1 MKSLTI
7 LGSTGSIGT
16 QTLDVVRQFP
26 DEFNVEALA
35 SCSNLELME
44 KQVLEFKPS
53 TVCLFDEEK
62 ADAFRQ
68 IASPEVEVL
77 SGMEGLK
84 ACCTL
89 ENVDTVVTAVVGAI
103 GLEPTLT
110 AIENGKNIALAN
122 KETLVAG
129 GDLVMPLVKKHG
141 IALIPIDSEH
151 SAIFQCL
158 NGEDRRT
165 AEKIIITASG
175 GAFRD
180 WNKEDLANATPEH
193 ALKHPN
199 WSMGGKI
206 TIDSATLMNKALEV
220 IEAHHLY
227 SMPFERIQAVIHPQ
241 SIIHSLVEFADS
253 SIIAQVGFPD
263 MRLPIQ
269 YALSYPKRLPNP
281 CLKRL
286 NMPECQDLT
295 FREIDEDFYPCFKI
309 GLDAG
314 KTGGTAPAVMNAA
327 NEVAVLA
334 FLDKK
339 VKFLQ
344 ISEIVGSVVKAHS
357 VEPNPS
363 LRDVLNA
370 DVWARRKAQELIAGT
385 RETEES
391 GFKRLGVSYLWR
403 FGGLL

>member
-1 MKSLTI
+1 MKSLSV

-26 DEFNVEALA
+26 NEFNVEALA
-35 SCSNLELME
+35 SNCNLELME

-53 TVCLFDEEK
+53 NVCLFDEEK
-62 ADAFRQ
+62 ADTFRQ
-68 IASPEVEVL
+68 LALPDVQVL
-77 SGMEGLK
+77 SGMQGLK

-89 ENVDTVVTAVVGAI
+89 QKVDTVVIALVGAV
-103 GLEPTLT
+103 GLEPTMT
-110 AIENGKNIALAN
+110 AIQNGKNIALAN

-129 GDLVMPLVKKHG
+129 GDLVMSAVKKWN
-141 IALIPIDSEH
+141 ITLIPIDSEH

-165 AEKIIITASG
+165 VERIIITASG

-180 WNKEDLANATPEH
+180 WNREELANATPEH

-241 SIIHSLVEFADS
+241 SIIHSLVEFTDS
-253 SIIAQVGFPD
+253 SIIAQVGLPD

-269 YALSYPKRLPNP
+269 YALSYPRRLPNP
-281 CLKRL
+281 NLKRL
-286 NMPECQDLT
+286 NVANCQDLT
-295 FREIDEDFYPCFKI
+295 FREIDEEFYPCFKI
-309 GLDAG
+309 GVNAG

-327 NEVAVLA
+327 NEVAMTA

-339 VKFLQ
+339 IKFLQ
-344 ISEIVGSVVKAHS
+344 ISQIVDSVVKAHS
-357 VEPNPS
+357 VERNPS

-370 DVWARRKAQELIAGT
+370 DAWARNNAQKLI
-385 RETEES
+385 S
-391 GFKRLGVSYLWR
+391 GA
-403 FGGLL
+403 

>member
-1 MKSLTI
+1 MKSLSI

-35 SCSNLELME
+35 SNSNLGLIE
-44 KQVLEFKPS
+44 KQALEFKPS

-68 IASPEVEVL
+68 LVSSEVEVL
-77 SGMEGLK
+77 SGTEGLK
-84 ACCTL
+84 TCCTL
-89 ENVDTVVTAVVGAI
+89 EKVDTVVTAVVGAV
-103 GLEPTLT
+103 GLEPTLA

-129 GDLVMPLVKKHG
+129 GDLVISAVEKYGVSLV
-141 IALIPIDSEH
+141 PIDSEH
-151 SAIFQCL
+151 SAILQCL
-158 NGEDRRT
+158 NGEDPKT
-165 AEKIIITASG
+165 IEKIIITASG

-180 WNKEDLANATPEH
+180 WNKKDLANATPEH

-227 SMPFERIQAVIHPQ
+227 SMPFVKIQAVIHPQ

-253 SIIAQVGFPD
+253 SIIAQVGLPD

-269 YALSYPKRLPNP
+269 YALTYPKRLPNP
-281 CLKRL
+281 SLRRL
-286 NMPECQDLT
+286 NMAECKDLT
-295 FREIDEDFYPCFKI
+295 FSEIDEDFYPCFKI

-314 KTGGTAPAVMNAA
+314 KTGGTAPAVMNGA
-327 NEVAVLA
+327 NEVAVIA
-334 FLDKK
+334 FLRKK
-339 VKFLQ
+339 IKFLQ
-344 ISEIVGSVVKAHS
+344 IPQIVDSVVKAHS
-357 VEPNPS
+357 VEANPS
-363 LRDVLNA
+363 LQDVLNA
-370 DVWARRKAQELIAGT
+370 DAWARKKAQELIAGA
-385 RETEES
+385 
-391 GFKRLGVSYLWR
+391 
-403 FGGLL
+403 

>member
-1 MKSLTI
+1 MKSLSI

-26 DEFNVEALA
+26 NEFNVEALA
-35 SCSNLELME
+35 SNCNLELME

-53 TVCLFDEEK
+53 NVCLFDEEK
-62 ADAFRQ
+62 ADTFRQ
-68 IASPEVEVL
+68 LALPDVQVL
-77 SGMEGLK
+77 SGMQGLK

-89 ENVDTVVTAVVGAI
+89 QKVDTVVIALVGAV
-103 GLEPTLT
+103 GLEPTMT
-110 AIENGKNIALAN
+110 AIQNGKNIALAN

-129 GDLVMPLVKKHG
+129 GDLVMSAVKKCD
-141 IALIPIDSEH
+141 ITLIPIDSEH

-165 AEKIIITASG
+165 VERIIITASG

-180 WNKEDLANATPEH
+180 WNREELANATPEH

-241 SIIHSLVEFADS
+241 SIIHSLVEFTDS
-253 SIIAQVGFPD
+253 SIIAQVGLPD

-269 YALSYPKRLPNP
+269 YALSYPRRLPNP
-281 CLKRL
+281 NLKRL
-286 NMPECQDLT
+286 NVANCQDLT
-295 FREIDEDFYPCFKI
+295 FREIDEEFYPCFKI
-309 GLDAG
+309 GVNAG

-327 NEVAVLA
+327 NEVAMTA

-339 VKFLQ
+339 IKFLQ
-344 ISEIVGSVVKAHS
+344 ISQIVDSVVKAHS
-357 VEPNPS
+357 VERNPS

-370 DVWARRKAQELIAGT
+370 DAWARNNAQKLI
-385 RETEES
+385 S
-391 GFKRLGVSYLWR
+391 GA
-403 FGGLL
+403 

>member
-1 MKSLTI
+1 MKSLCI

-16 QTLDVVRQFP
+16 QTLDVVRLFP
-26 DEFNVEALA
+26 DKFKVEALA
-35 SCSNLELME
+35 SCSNLQLME
-44 KQVLEFKPS
+44 KQVVEFKPS
-53 TVCLFDEEK
+53 VICLFDEEK
-62 ADAFRQ
+62 ADSFRQ
-68 IASPEVEVL
+68 KGLPQVEVL

-84 ACCTL
+84 ACCIL
-89 ENVDTVVTAVVGAI
+89 ENVDTVVTAVAGAI

-129 GDLVMPLVKKHG
+129 GDLVMTAIKKQG
-141 IALIPIDSEH
+141 VSLIPIDSEH
-151 SAIFQCL
+151 SAILQCL
-158 NGEDRRT
+158 NGEERKT
-165 AEKIIITASG
+165 VEKIIITASG

-180 WNKEDLANATPEH
+180 WNKEDLANVAPES

-227 SMPFERIQAVIHPQ
+227 SMPFERIGAVIHPQ

-253 SIIAQVGFPD
+253 SIMAQVGLPD

-269 YALSYPKRLPNP
+269 FALSYPERLPNP
-281 CLKRL
+281 SLRHL
-286 NMPECQDLT
+286 NISECQDLT

-314 KTGGTAPAVMNAA
+314 KIGGTAPAVMNAA

-339 VKFLQ
+339 IEFLR
-344 ISEIVGSVVKAHS
+344 ISEIVDSVVKAHS
-357 VEPNPS
+357 VEPKPI

-370 DVWARRKAQELIAGT
+370 DTWARGKAQELIVGAQ
-385 RETEES
+385 EMEEN
-391 GFKRLGVSYLWR
+391 GFKRLGLSYHRR
-403 FGGLL
+403 FGGFF

>member
-1 MKSLTI
+1 MKSLSI

-26 DEFNVEALA
+26 LQFNVEALA
-35 SCSNLELME
+35 SNMSLESLE
-44 KQVLEFKPS
+44 KQVLEFQPS
-53 TVCLFDEEK
+53 TVCVFNEENAK
-62 ADAFRQ
+62 VFKQMISSR
-68 IASPEVEVL
+68 VEVVF
-77 SGMEGLK
+77 GMEGLK

-89 ENVDTVVTAVVGAI
+89 DKVDIVVTALVGAV

-129 GDLVMPLVKKHG
+129 GDLVMPAVKERG
-141 IALIPIDSEH
+141 VDLIPIDSEH
-151 SAIFQCL
+151 SAVFQCL
-158 NGEDRRT
+158 NGEDPESIER
-165 AEKIIITASG
+165 IIITASG

-180 WNKEDLANATPEH
+180 WNKRDLIDATPEH

-227 SMPFERIQAVIHPQ
+227 SVPFERIQAIIHPQ
-241 SIIHSLVEFADS
+241 SIVHSLVEFTDTS
-253 SIIAQVGFPD
+253 VMAQLALPD

-269 YALSYPKRLPNP
+269 YALSYPKRLANP
-281 CLKRL
+281 GLKPL
-286 NMPECQDLT
+286 NMPECKDLT
-295 FREIDEDFYPCFKI
+295 FSQIDDDFYPCFKI
-309 GLDAG
+309 GVDAG
-314 KTGGTAPAVMNAA
+314 KKGGTAPAAMNAA
-327 NEVAVLA
+327 NEFAVLA

-339 VKFLQ
+339 IDFLQ
-344 ISEIVGSVVKAHS
+344 ISEIVDSVIKAHF

-363 LRDVLNA
+363 LQDILDA
-370 DVWARRKAQELIAGT
+370 DEWARKKAAELI
-385 RETEES
+385 ED
-391 GFKRLGVSYLWR
+391 L
-403 FGGLL
+403 

>member
-1 MKSLTI
+1 LA
-7 LGSTGSIGT
+7 LP
-16 QTLDVVRQFP
+16 DV
-26 DEFNVEALA
+26 D
-35 SCSNLELME
+35 
-44 KQVLEFKPS
+44 
-53 TVCLFDEEK
+53 
-62 ADAFRQ
+62 
-68 IASPEVEVL
+68 VL
-77 SGMEGLK
+77 SGMQGLK

-89 ENVDTVVTAVVGAI
+89 EKVDTVVIALVGAV
-103 GLEPTLT
+103 GLEPTMT
-110 AIENGKNIALAN
+110 AIQNGKNIALAN
-122 KETLVAG
+122 KETLVTG
-129 GDLVMPLVKKHG
+129 GDLVMSAVKKCD
-141 IALIPIDSEH
+141 ITLIPIDSEH

-165 AEKIIITASG
+165 VERIIITASG

-180 WNKEDLANATPEH
+180 WNREELANATPEH

-253 SIIAQVGFPD
+253 SIIAQVGLPD

-269 YALSYPKRLPNP
+269 YALSYPRRLPNP
-281 CLKRL
+281 NLKPL
-286 NMPECQDLT
+286 NVANCQDLT
-295 FREIDEDFYPCFKI
+295 FREIDEEFYPCFKI
-309 GLDAG
+309 GVNAG

-327 NEVAVLA
+327 NEVAMTA

-339 VKFLQ
+339 IKFLQ
-344 ISEIVGSVVKAHS
+344 ISQIVDSVVKAHS
-357 VEPNPS
+357 VERNPS

-370 DVWARRKAQELIAGT
+370 DEWARNKAQKLV
-385 RETEES
+385 S
-391 GFKRLGVSYLWR
+391 GA
-403 FGGLL
+403 

>member
-1 MKSLTI
+1 MKSLSI

-26 DEFNVEALA
+26 NEFNVEALA
-35 SCSNLELME
+35 SNCNLELME

-53 TVCLFDEEK
+53 NVCLFDEER
-62 ADAFRQ
+62 ADTFRQ
-68 IASPEVEVL
+68 LALPDVDVL
-77 SGMEGLK
+77 SGMQGLK

-89 ENVDTVVTAVVGAI
+89 EKVDTVVIALVGAV
-103 GLEPTLT
+103 GLEPTMT
-110 AIENGKNIALAN
+110 AIQNGKNIALAN

-129 GDLVMPLVKKHG
+129 GDLVMSAVKKCD
-141 IALIPIDSEH
+141 ITLIPIDSEH

-165 AEKIIITASG
+165 VERIIITASG

-180 WNKEDLANATPEH
+180 WNREELANATPEH

-253 SIIAQVGFPD
+253 SIIAQVGLPD

-269 YALSYPKRLPNP
+269 YALSYPRRLPNP
-281 CLKRL
+281 NLKPL
-286 NMPECQDLT
+286 NVANCQDLT
-295 FREIDEDFYPCFKI
+295 FREIDEEFYPCFKI
-309 GLDAG
+309 GVNAG

-327 NEVAVLA
+327 NEVAMTA

-339 VKFLQ
+339 IKFLQ
-344 ISEIVGSVVKAHS
+344 ISQIVDSVVKAHS
-357 VEPNPS
+357 VERNPS

-370 DVWARRKAQELIAGT
+370 DEWARNKAQKLV
-385 RETEES
+385 S
-391 GFKRLGVSYLWR
+391 GA
-403 FGGLL
+403 

>member
-1 MKSLTI
+1 MKSLSV

-26 DEFNVEALA
+26 NEFNVEALA
-35 SCSNLELME
+35 SNCNLELME

-53 TVCLFDEEK
+53 NVCLFDEEK
-62 ADAFRQ
+62 ADTFRQ
-68 IASPEVEVL
+68 LALPDVEVL
-77 SGMEGLK
+77 SGMQGLK
-84 ACCTL
+84 ACCAL
-89 ENVDTVVTAVVGAI
+89 EKVDTVVIALVGAV
-103 GLEPTLT
+103 GLEPTMT
-110 AIENGKNIALAN
+110 AIQNGKNIALAN

-129 GDLVMPLVKKHG
+129 GDLVMSAVKKWN
-141 IALIPIDSEH
+141 ITLIPIDSEH

-165 AEKIIITASG
+165 VERIIITASG

-180 WNKEDLANATPEH
+180 WNREELANATPEH

-253 SIIAQVGFPD
+253 SIIAQVGLPD

-269 YALSYPKRLPNP
+269 YALSYPRRLPNP
-281 CLKRL
+281 NLKRL
-286 NMPECQDLT
+286 NVANCQDLT
-295 FREIDEDFYPCFKI
+295 FREIDEELYPCFTI
-309 GLDAG
+309 GVNAG

-327 NEVAVLA
+327 NEVAMTA

-339 VKFLQ
+339 IKFLQ
-344 ISEIVGSVVKAHS
+344 ISQIVDSVVKAHS
-357 VEPNPS
+357 VERNPS

-370 DVWARRKAQELIAGT
+370 DAWARNNAQKLI
-385 RETEES
+385 S
-391 GFKRLGVSYLWR
+391 GA
-403 FGGLL
+403 

>member
-1 MKSLTI
+1 MKSLSV

-26 DEFNVEALA
+26 NEFNVEALA
-35 SCSNLELME
+35 SNCNLELME

-53 TVCLFDEEK
+53 NVCLFDEEK
-62 ADAFRQ
+62 ADTFRQ
-68 IASPEVEVL
+68 LALPDVEVL
-77 SGMEGLK
+77 SGMQGLK
-84 ACCTL
+84 ACCAL
-89 ENVDTVVTAVVGAI
+89 EKVDTVVIALVGAV
-103 GLEPTLT
+103 GLEPTMT
-110 AIENGKNIALAN
+110 AIQNGKNIALAN

-129 GDLVMPLVKKHG
+129 GDLVMSAVKKWN
-141 IALIPIDSEH
+141 ITLIPIDSEH

-165 AEKIIITASG
+165 VERIIITASG

-180 WNKEDLANATPEH
+180 WNREELANATPEH

-253 SIIAQVGFPD
+253 SIIAQVGLPD

-269 YALSYPKRLPNP
+269 YALSYPRRLPNP
-281 CLKRL
+281 NLKRL
-286 NMPECQDLT
+286 NVANCQDLT
-295 FREIDEDFYPCFKI
+295 FREIDEEFYPCFTI
-309 GLDAG
+309 GVNAG

-327 NEVAVLA
+327 NEVAMTA

-339 VKFLQ
+339 IKFLQ
-344 ISEIVGSVVKAHS
+344 ISQIVDSVVKAHS
-357 VEPNPS
+357 VERNPS

-370 DVWARRKAQELIAGT
+370 DACARNNAQKLI
-385 RETEES
+385 S
-391 GFKRLGVSYLWR
+391 GA
-403 FGGLL
+403 

>member
-1 MKSLTI
+1 MKSLSI

-62 ADAFRQ
+62 AEAFRQ

-165 AEKIIITASG
+165 VEKIIITASG

-241 SIIHSLVEFADS
+241 SIIHSLVEFTDS
-253 SIIAQVGFPD
+253 SIIAQVGLPD

-281 CLKRL
+281 NLKRL
-286 NMPECQDLT
+286 NVHKCKDLT
-295 FREIDEDFYPCFKI
+295 FREIDEEFYPCFKI

-314 KTGGTAPAVMNAA
+314 KSGGTAPAVMNAA

-339 VKFLQ
+339 IKFLQ
-344 ISEIVGSVVKAHS
+344 ISEIVGSVVKVHS

-370 DVWARRKAQELIAGT
+370 DVWARRKAHELIADA

-391 GFKRLGVSYLWR
+391 GFKRLSLSYLWR

>member
-1 MKSLTI
+1 MKSLSV

-26 DEFNVEALA
+26 NEFNVEALA
-35 SCSNLELME
+35 SNCNLELME

-53 TVCLFDEEK
+53 NVCLFDEEK
-62 ADAFRQ
+62 ADTFRQ
-68 IASPEVEVL
+68 LALPDVEVL
-77 SGMEGLK
+77 SGMQGLK
-84 ACCTL
+84 ACCAL
-89 ENVDTVVTAVVGAI
+89 EKVDTVVIALVGAV
-103 GLEPTLT
+103 GLEPTMT
-110 AIENGKNIALAN
+110 AIQNGKNIALAN

-129 GDLVMPLVKKHG
+129 GDLVMSAVKKWN
-141 IALIPIDSEH
+141 ITLIPIDSEH

-165 AEKIIITASG
+165 VERIIITASG

-180 WNKEDLANATPEH
+180 WNREELANATPEH

-253 SIIAQVGFPD
+253 SIIAQVGLPD

-269 YALSYPKRLPNP
+269 YALSYPRRLPNP
-281 CLKRL
+281 NLKRL
-286 NMPECQDLT
+286 NVANCQDLT
-295 FREIDEDFYPCFKI
+295 FREIDEEFYPCFKI
-309 GLDAG
+309 GVNAG

-327 NEVAVLA
+327 NEVAMTA

-339 VKFLQ
+339 IKFLQ
-344 ISEIVGSVVKAHS
+344 ISQIVDSVVKAHS
-357 VEPNPS
+357 VERNPS

-370 DVWARRKAQELIAGT
+370 DAWARNNAQKLI
-385 RETEES
+385 S
-391 GFKRLGVSYLWR
+391 GA
-403 FGGLL
+403 

>member
-1 MKSLTI
+1 MKSLSI

-26 DEFNVEALA
+26 NEFNVEALA
-35 SCSNLELME
+35 SNCNLELME

-53 TVCLFDEEK
+53 NVCLFDEEK
-62 ADAFRQ
+62 ADTFRQ
-68 IASPEVEVL
+68 LALPDVQVL
-77 SGMEGLK
+77 SGMQGLK

-89 ENVDTVVTAVVGAI
+89 QKVDTVVIALVGAV
-103 GLEPTLT
+103 GLEPTMT
-110 AIENGKNIALAN
+110 AIQNGKNIALAN

-129 GDLVMPLVKKHG
+129 GDLVMSAVKKWN
-141 IALIPIDSEH
+141 ITLIPIDSEH

-165 AEKIIITASG
+165 VERIIITASG

-180 WNKEDLANATPEH
+180 WNREELANATPEH

-241 SIIHSLVEFADS
+241 SIIHSLVEFTDS
-253 SIIAQVGFPD
+253 SIIAQVGLPD

-269 YALSYPKRLPNP
+269 YALSYPRRLPNP
-281 CLKRL
+281 NLKRL
-286 NMPECQDLT
+286 NVANCQDLT
-295 FREIDEDFYPCFKI
+295 FREIDEEFYPCFKI
-309 GLDAG
+309 GVNAG

-327 NEVAVLA
+327 NEVAMTA

-339 VKFLQ
+339 IKFLQ
-344 ISEIVGSVVKAHS
+344 ISQIVDSVVKAHS
-357 VEPNPS
+357 VERNPS

-370 DVWARRKAQELIAGT
+370 DAWARNNAQKLI
-385 RETEES
+385 S
-391 GFKRLGVSYLWR
+391 GA
-403 FGGLL
+403 

>member
-1 MKSLTI
+1 MKSLSI

-35 SCSNLELME
+35 SNCNLELME
-44 KQVLEFKPS
+44 KQMLEFKPS

-62 ADAFRQ
+62 AGTFRQ
-68 IASPEVEVL
+68 LALPEVEVV

-89 ENVDTVVTAVVGAI
+89 EKVDTVVIALVGAV
-103 GLEPTLT
+103 GLEPTMT
-110 AIENGKNIALAN
+110 AIQNGKNIALAN

-129 GDLVMPLVKKHG
+129 GDLVMPAVKKCG
-141 IALIPIDSEH
+141 ITLIPIDSEH

-165 AEKIIITASG
+165 VERIIITASG

-180 WNKEDLANATPEH
+180 WNREELANATPEH

-227 SMPFERIQAVIHPQ
+227 SMPLERIQAVIHPQ

-253 SIIAQVGFPD
+253 SIIAQVGLPD

-281 CLKRL
+281 NLKRL
-286 NMPECQDLT
+286 NVHKCKDLT
-295 FREIDEDFYPCFKI
+295 FREIDEEFYPCFKI

-314 KTGGTAPAVMNAA
+314 KSGGTAPAVMNAA

-339 VKFLQ
+339 VRFLQ
-344 ISEIVGSVVKAHS
+344 ISEIVESIVKAHS
-357 VEPNPS
+357 VKSNPS

-370 DVWARRKAQELIAGT
+370 DMWARKKAQELVSGA
-385 RETEES
+385 RETEAN
-391 GFKRLGVSYLWR
+391 GFKHSDLSYFSR
-403 FGGLL
+403 FDGLL